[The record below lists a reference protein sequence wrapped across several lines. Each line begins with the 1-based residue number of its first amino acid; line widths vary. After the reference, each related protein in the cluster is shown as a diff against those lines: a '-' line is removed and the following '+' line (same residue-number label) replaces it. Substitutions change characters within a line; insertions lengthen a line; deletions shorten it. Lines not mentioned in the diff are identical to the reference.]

1 MNIPLLDHPI
11 QEKLVT
17 VADVS
22 WEEFKG
28 IEAQLRGCLK
38 SIFGNI
44 KTSGT

>member
-17 VADVS
+17 IANVS

-28 IEAQLRGCLK
+28 IEAQLKDNRNR
-38 SIFGNI
+38 NI
-44 KTSGT
+44 RNYVAHW